1 MYFQNDSIQA
11 FQRLN
16 AARGEIWKYLPA
28 DFDPD
33 RELKEARSERYDS
46 ID

>member
-1 MYFQNDSIQA
+1 MTILQEQA

-16 AARGEIWKYLPA
+16 AARGKIWDYLPT

-33 RELKEARSERYDS
+33 RELKEARSECYDS